1 MSFFFAAVASQIYY
15 QWTSNNV
22 ALGIVMVGAAWL
34 ATKIVSV
41 LLTLWRIFL
50 GMLARV
56 FGQKRVHGPRAGAGR
71 FNESTGFLLSHLGPN
86 FGPKLRNTGR
96 YATIRDAFSVLRS
109 A

>member
-34 ATKIVSV
+34 ATKIVSA
-41 LLTLWRIFL
+41 LLTLWRIFR

-56 FGQKRVHGPRAGAGR
+56 FGQKRVYMSGTDMERPKGR
-71 FNESTGFLLSHLGPN
+71 
-86 FGPKLRNTGR
+86 R
-96 YATIRDAFSVLRS
+96 RS
-109 A
+109 F